1 MRQLLVVCGI
11 VLCSLFCASARG
23 MVPPRRAAR
32 VRGKVDDAAGEAV
45 PSAAVTLTDLSTN
58 TSSRTTTGPDGTF
71 DFSTAS
77 SGPFVISIEKSG
89 FESYSEQVTPAT
101 QNNITATLQV
111 AKLNDSVVVR
121 GTVNPEATP
130 VPSREDVLLMPQ
142 TVRVLDRK
150 QLDAAGPVA
159 GGAQMLQYTPGAN
172 VMGYGQTGS
181 TKYTV
186 ILNGLQQGW
195 AGEATSFIGA
205 GSLGITYDGI
215 PVADPATGLWQSA
228 TMPQNLVIQDVQVN
242 YGPGLADGRWYTDI
256 GGRVE
261 FTPVQPTEEPHLSV
275 AATQGPD
282 GQQNFAFVGNTGHF
296 KGWSTVLGGGLGR
309 GDSFRI
315 APDGFGNHTR
325 NGSVFGKTI
334 RTASVGSFAFG
345 VLYAKGGGYRPTV
358 IPTTDIGLVDPT
370 SGINFSQPGCGFYC
384 ALPYASYNK
393 YDTNEMFMTYA
404 RQRMYFSPT
413 STLENSA
420 WYTHIRRFH
429 RRNDDALSQGAQ
441 VDEWNNP
448 HSNMFGD
455 QIHFTQV
462 LPYNTVSFGGY
473 LITELYNSH
482 NLFYN
487 PADGG
492 SGAQQIVG
500 VGSKFRS
507 GYFRQDNVTFFAQD
521 DVHPIARVHIIP
533 SVRVDGFST
542 SYSDQAT
549 RDFTFAPSTYFSQAT
564 STSPV
569 LASPYP
575 VYQTHCSLYP
585 QGQTPNQDPY
595 YNLWG
600 NPAPAPDGSSTK
612 DQGSLCG
619 AHESRSAVEPGI
631 DGSYMPK
638 DWLMIYGGYDE
649 IYRSP
654 ELGGGGGQF
663 QAVNP
668 AYYQLAKGAYA
679 QFGGKIHFTHAP
691 GLRNFIAGVSYFHNN
706 YSNQEIDVETA
717 LGVEETSGGNSTY
730 HGVDAFFDADPASN
744 LHFFFNFAG
753 EASNF
758 TTFVT
763 GGPLAACGTPAN
775 PAPGCTFYNG
785 LPVSYVPNYTL
796 NAGVYYGIQHHNR
809 TIVEPR
815 FWLDSTGSQH
825 LWSNC
830 GTIVNGVC
838 QTNGQPTNQTM
849 PSYTTVNLSL
859 NAPVVFKKQSF
870 NLRLDI
876 LNLANT
882 QNNEF
887 EYISS
892 GGYFSALFPGS
903 NYPQGYINAYPS
915 APRMIYGTITYQF

>member
-1 MRQLLVVCGI
+1 MIRTWILSACLALMVCSMSFAASIKVQGNVV
-11 VLCSLFCASARG
+11 
-23 MVPPRRAAR
+23 
-32 VRGKVDDAAGEAV
+32 DATGAV
-45 PSAAVTLTDLSTN
+45 IPSAAVTLTNLSTN
-58 TSSRTTTGPDGTF
+58 TMIRTTTDKSGKFVFRNVSAGPQI
-71 DFSTAS
+71 
-77 SGPFVISIEKSG
+77 ISIQKSG
-89 FESYSEQVTPAT
+89 FERYTQQITAAT
-101 QNNITATLQV
+101 QNNIAATLQV
-111 AKLNDSVVVR
+111 AKLSGSVVVR

-242 YGPGLADGRWYTDI
+242 YGPGSANGRWYTDI

-309 GDSFRI
+309 GDSFRV

-325 NGSVFGKTI
+325 NGSVFGKTV
-334 RTASVGSFAFG
+334 RSYTGGSLAFG

-358 IPTTDIGLVDPT
+358 IPSTDVGLVDPV
-370 SGINFSQPGCGFYC
+370 SGIHFSQTGCGFFC

-393 YDTNEMFMTYA
+393 YDTNEGFMAYT

-429 RRNDDALSQGAQ
+429 RRNQDALAQGAQ

-455 QIHFTQV
+455 QIGFTQV

-473 LITELYNSH
+473 LIHEVYNSH

-487 PADGG
+487 PLDGG
-492 SGAQQIVG
+492 NGAEQIVG
-500 VGSKFRS
+500 EGSKFRS
-507 GYFRQDNVTFFAQD
+507 GYFQQDNVTFFAQD
-521 DVHPIARVHIIP
+521 DIHPIARIHIIP

-549 RDFTFAPSTYFSQAT
+549 RDFTFAPSTYFTQADP
-564 STSPV
+564 TSPQV
-569 LASPYP
+569 ASPYP

-585 QGQTPNQDPY
+585 QGQTPNEDPY
-595 YNLWG
+595 NNLWG
-600 NPAPAPDGSSTK
+600 NPGYASDGSQAK

-631 DGSYMPK
+631 DASFMPK
-638 DWLMIYGGYDE
+638 DWLTIYGGYDT

-668 AYYQLAKGAYA
+668 RYYQLAKGAYA
-679 QFGGKIHFTHAP
+679 QIGGKVHFTNAP
-691 GLRNFIAGVSYFHNN
+691 VLGNYIVGVSYFHNS
-706 YSNQEIDVETA
+706 YTNQEIDVETA
-717 LGVEETSGGNSTY
+717 TGIEETSGGSSTY
-730 HGVDAFFDADPASN
+730 HGVDAFFDADPRSN
-744 LHFFFNFAG
+744 IHFFFNFSG
-753 EASNF
+753 EASKF
-758 TTFVT
+758 TTFAT
-763 GGPLAACGTPAN
+763 GGPLAACGTPGN
-775 PAPGCTFYNG
+775 PAPGCTFYNN
-785 LPVSYVPNYTL
+785 LPVSYVPKITL
-796 NAGVYYGIQHHNR
+796 NTGIYYGIQRKDR
-809 TIVEPR
+809 TILEPR
-815 FWLDSTGSQH
+815 LWFNTTGSQYI
-825 LWSNC
+825 WSNES
-830 GTIVNGVC
+830 GE
-838 QTNGQPTNQTM
+838 PTKTTM
-849 PSYTTVNLSL
+849 PSYTTANLSF
-859 NAPVVFKKQSF
+859 NAPITVKKQSF
-870 NLRLDI
+870 NARLDI
-876 LNLANT
+876 LNLGNS
-882 QNNEF
+882 QYNEF

-892 GGYFSALFPGS
+892 GGYFASLAPDPNNPPS
-903 NYPQGYINAYPS
+903 GYINAYPGAS
-915 APRMIYGTITYQF
+915 RMIYGTITYQF

>member
-1 MRQLLVVCGI
+1 MRQLLVVCGM

-23 MVPPRRAAR
+23 MVPPRKSTRVQGTVVDATGAA
-32 VRGKVDDAAGEAV
+32 VS
-45 PSAAVTLTDLSTN
+45 SAAVTLTDLSTN
-58 TSSRTTTGPDGTF
+58 IANHTTTRSDGTF
-71 DFSTAS
+71 DFSGVSTA
-77 SGPFVISIEKSG
+77 PHILSIEKSG
-89 FESYSEQVTPAT
+89 FEPYTERVSPAT
-101 QNNITATLQV
+101 ENNITATLQV

-242 YGPGLADGRWYTDI
+242 YGPGPAAGRWYTDI

-261 FTPVQPTEEPHLSV
+261 FTPVQPTEERHLSV
-275 AATQGPD
+275 AATEGPD

-309 GDSFRI
+309 GDSFRV

-325 NGSVFGKTI
+325 NGSVFGKTVKTS
-334 RTASVGSFAFG
+334 TAGSLAFG
-345 VLYAKGGGYRPTV
+345 VLYAKGGGYRPQV
-358 IPTTDIGLVDPT
+358 IPTTDVGLVEPVSGIHYSQPT
-370 SGINFSQPGCGFYC
+370 SGFFST
-384 ALPYASYNK
+384 LPFADYNK
-393 YDTNEMFMTYA
+393 YDTNEGFMAYA
-404 RQRMYFSPT
+404 RQRLFLSHT
-413 STLENSA
+413 STLQNSA
-420 WYTHIRRFH
+420 WYLHIRRFH
-429 RRNDDALSQGAQ
+429 RRNEDAVATGSQE
-441 VDEWNNP
+441 DEWNNP

-455 QIHFTQV
+455 QIGFTQV
-462 LPYNTVSFGGY
+462 LPFNTVQFGGY
-473 LITELYNSH
+473 LIHEVYNAH

-492 SGAQQIVG
+492 SGAEQIVG

-507 GYFRQDNVTFFAQD
+507 GYFEQDNVTFFAQD
-521 DVHPIARVHIIP
+521 DVHPIARIHIIP

-542 SYSDQAT
+542 SYSDQAA
-549 RDFTFAPSTYFSQAT
+549 RDFTFAPGTYFTQNSNGT
-564 STSPV
+564 VSPTV
-569 LASPYP
+569 GP
-575 VYQTHCSLYP
+575 VYETHCSMYP
-585 QGQTPNQDPY
+585 QGQTPNEDPY
-595 YNLWG
+595 HNIFGTPVAASDG
-600 NPAPAPDGSSTK
+600 NVAQ

-619 AHESRSAVEPGI
+619 GHESRSAVEPGI
-631 DGSYMPK
+631 DGSYVPK
-638 DWLMIYGGYDE
+638 DWLTIYGGYDT

-668 AYYQLAKGAYA
+668 RYYQLAKGAYA
-679 QFGGKIHFTHAP
+679 QVGGKVHFTNAP
-691 GLRNFIAGVSYFHNN
+691 VLGNYIAGVSYFHNN
-706 YSNQEIDVETA
+706 YTNQEIDVETA
-717 LGVEETSGGNSTY
+717 NGIEETSGGNSTY
-730 HGVDAFFDADPASN
+730 HGVDAFFDADPRSN
-744 LHFFFNFAG
+744 IHFFFNFAG

-763 GGPLAACGTPAN
+763 GGPLAACGTATN
-775 PAPGCTFYNG
+775 PAPGCTFYNN
-785 LPVSYVPNYTL
+785 LPVSYVPKVTL
-796 NAGVYYGIQHHNR
+796 NAGLYYGIQHNDR
-809 TIVEPR
+809 TVLEPR
-815 FWLDSTGSQH
+815 FWFNTTGSQY

-830 GTIVNGVC
+830 GTVVNGVC
-838 QTNGQPTNQTM
+838 QDNGQPTKQTLS
-849 PSYTTVNLSL
+849 SYTTANLSF
-859 NAPVVFKKQSF
+859 NAPVVFKKQAF

-876 LNLANT
+876 LNLGNSQYNQFA
-882 QNNEF
+882 
-887 EYISS
+887 YISS
-892 GGYFSALFPGS
+892 GQYFAELAPDPS
-903 NYPQGYINAYPS
+903 NPPMGYINAYPG
-915 APRMIYGTITYQF
+915 APRMIYGTISYQF

>member
-1 MRQLLVVCGI
+1 MRKLLVVCGI
-11 VLCSLFCASARG
+11 VLCCFFCASARG
-23 MVPPRRAAR
+23 IVPPSKSAQ
-32 VRGKVDDAAGEAV
+32 VRGKVVDAAGAAV
-45 PSAAVTLTDLSTN
+45 SSAAVTLTDLSTN
-58 TSSRTTTGPDGTF
+58 TANHATTRSDGTF
-71 DFSTAS
+71 DFSGVSA
-77 SGPFVISIEKSG
+77 GPYIISIEKSG
-89 FESYSEQVTPAT
+89 FESYSERLSPAT

-172 VMGYGQTGS
+172 VMGYGQTGA

-205 GSLGITYDGI
+205 GSLDITYDGI
-215 PVADPATGLWQSA
+215 PVVDPATGLWQSA

-242 YGPGLADGRWYTDI
+242 YGPGPADGRWYTDV

-261 FTPVQPTEEPHLSV
+261 FTPVQPTEERHLSV

-282 GQQNFAFVGNTGHF
+282 NQQNFAFVGNTGHF

-309 GDSFRI
+309 ADDFRE

-325 NGSVFGKTI
+325 NGSVFGKTV
-334 RTASVGSFAFG
+334 RTASAGSFTFG

-358 IPTTDIGLVDPT
+358 IPTADVQLIDPV
-370 SGINFSQPGCGFYC
+370 SGIHFSQPGCGFYC

-429 RRNDDALSQGAQ
+429 RRNQDALAQGSQ

-455 QIHFTQV
+455 QIRFTQV

-473 LITELYNSH
+473 LISEVYNSH

-487 PADGG
+487 PIDGG
-492 SGAQQIVG
+492 SGSQQIVG

-507 GYFRQDNVTFFAQD
+507 GYFQQDNVTFFAQD
-521 DVHPIARVHIIP
+521 DVHPIARIHIIP

-542 SYSDQAT
+542 NYSDQAQ
-549 RDFTFAPSTYFSQAT
+549 RDITFAPNTYFTQNSDGT
-564 STSPV
+564 VSPS
-569 LASPYP
+569 AGP
-575 VYQTHCSLYP
+575 VYETHCALYP
-585 QGQTPNQDPY
+585 QGQTPNEDPF
-595 YNLWG
+595 NNVFGTPVNSSDG
-600 NPAPAPDGSSTK
+600 NAAK

-631 DGSYMPK
+631 DASVMPK
-638 DWLMIYGGYDE
+638 DWLMIYGGYDV

-654 ELGGGGGQF
+654 ALGGGGGQF

-668 AYYQLAKGAYA
+668 TYYTLAKAAYG
-679 QFGGKIHFTHAP
+679 QFGGKIHFTNAP
-691 GLRNFIAGVSYFHNN
+691 VLRNFIAGVSYFHND
-706 YSNQEIDVETA
+706 YTNQEIDFETA
-717 LGVEETSGGNSTY
+717 NGVEETGGGDSTY
-730 HGVDAFFDADPASN
+730 HGVDAFFDADPSSN
-744 LHFFFNFAG
+744 LHFFFNFSG
-753 EASNF
+753 EATNF
-758 TTFVT
+758 TKYIQ
-763 GGPLAACGTPAN
+763 GGPSLAECAAQKLTCVSYAN
-775 PAPGCTFYNG
+775 I
-785 LPVSYVPNYTL
+785 PVSYVPDITL
-796 NAGVYYGIQHHNR
+796 NTGVYYGIQYHDR
-809 TIVEPR
+809 TILEPR
-815 FWLDSTGSQH
+815 FWVESTGKQYI
-825 LWSNC
+825 WSN
-830 GTIVNGVC
+830 NGIL
-838 QTNGQPTNQTM
+838 NSGIAGPTKTSM
-849 PSYTTVNLSL
+849 PSYTIANLSF

-870 NLRLDI
+870 NLRLDL
-876 LNLANT
+876 LNVGNT
-882 QNNEF
+882 QYNEF

-892 GGYFSALFPGS
+892 GQYFAALAPDPT
-903 NYPQGYINAYPS
+903 NLPNGYINAYPG